1 MISKLTLFII
11 SAIAIAVLDAKCTTE
26 PIQTTTAALC
36 LNCNGQVTGGKAVE
50 ATTISPQTTK
60 QNLYVEYL
68 AVIDAGVYNFF
79 VQLYGSTVSPSVIKS
94 YIQVY
99 FTQLV
104 NGVIF

>member
-1 MISKLTLFII
+1 MISKLTVFII
-11 SAIAIAVLDAKCTTE
+11 SAIAIAVLD
-26 PIQTTTAALC
+26 
-36 LNCNGQVTGGKAVE
+36 